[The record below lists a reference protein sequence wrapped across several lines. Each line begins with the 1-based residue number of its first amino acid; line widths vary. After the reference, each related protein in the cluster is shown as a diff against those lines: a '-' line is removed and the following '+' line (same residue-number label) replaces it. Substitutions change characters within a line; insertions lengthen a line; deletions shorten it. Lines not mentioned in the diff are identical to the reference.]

1 MKCKKKW
8 ETFHFHILQTSSYL
22 MQEVLTRNSKEQSQ
36 MWEGTLMDSDT
47 TKIIITIYRNILMLL
62 FQIIRMIVSFLF
74 IISILILVN
83 SQITFDE
90 FFLLR
95 KTDFLYQSKFNPL
108 FMYKNKL
115 WNQYS
120 ERERIVQSPESIV
133 ESDKFMRDS
142 MKIYH

>member
-1 MKCKKKW
+1 
-8 ETFHFHILQTSSYL
+8 
-22 MQEVLTRNSKEQSQ
+22 
-36 MWEGTLMDSDT
+36 
-47 TKIIITIYRNILMLL
+47 
-62 FQIIRMIVSFLF
+62 MIVSFLF

-120 ERERIVQSPESIV
+120 ERERIVKSPESIV